1 MYRILVIEDDFS
13 LAQIIKRQI
22 ESLGHDVRLI
32 TDFQHV
38 IPAFVEYDP
47 HMVLVDVMLP
57 FFNGYHWCSE
67 IRKISSVPVVFL
79 SSASDNMNIVMAINM
94 GGDDF
99 VAKPV
104 DPLVLSAKVK
114 AILRR
119 SYEIEGNPNIID
131 FEGAR
136 LNLND
141 EMLSVN
147 GTSVELTRNEFRIL
161 RTLLENKGRIV
172 SRQDLMLALWQDDC
186 YVEENTLT
194 VNVGRLRK
202 KLEEA
207 GLRDV
212 IVTKPGRGYL
222 IS

>member
-22 ESLGHDVRLI
+22 ESWGHDVQLI

-79 SSASDNMNIVMAINM
+79 SSASDNMNIVMAMQM

-99 VAKPV
+99 ISKPV
-104 DPLVLSAKVK
+104 D
-114 AILRR
+114 
-119 SYEIEGNPNIID
+119 
-131 FEGAR
+131 
-136 LNLND
+136 
-141 EMLSVN
+141 LSV
-147 GTSVELTRNEFRIL
+147 LT
-161 RTLLENKGRIV
+161 
-172 SRQDLMLALWQDDC
+172 A
-186 YVEENTLT
+186 
-194 VNVGRLRK
+194 
-202 KLEEA
+202 
-207 GLRDV
+207 
-212 IVTKPGRGYL
+212 
-222 IS
+222 